1 MRPIYI
7 IFFLLSSFYGFSQLK
22 TPSASTAAEIEQV
35 VGLTEIEID
44 YNRPSK
50 KGRNIFGNLVPYGKI
65 WRTGA
70 NSGTEI
76 SFSTDVTINGQN
88 IKEGTYSIFSIPNK
102 DSWEIILYTDTDLWS
117 VPRNWDETKIIFQS
131 NFKTNMNNDKSVE
144 TFTISFD
151 NITNNDFDLVFSWDD
166 TYVIVPINVPTR
178 SLVDN
183 QIKSIM
189 SDNPKSSDYYS
200 AAVYY
205 LQENNKL
212 DVALDWMNKAIDMI
226 ENPRFFQLRQFSLI
240 LAANGKYREAIKVA
254 KKSLELSIQA
264 NNQDYVKMNNDSIS
278 EWSKK

>member
-1 MRPIYI
+1 M
-7 IFFLLSSFYGFSQLK
+7 FQLMVK
-22 TPSASTAAEIEQV
+22 I
-35 VGLTEIEID
+35 L
-44 YNRPSK
+44 K
-50 KGRNIFGNLVPYGKI
+50 K
-65 WRTGA
+65 
-70 NSGTEI
+70 EH
-76 SFSTDVTINGQN
+76 
-88 IKEGTYSIFSIPNK
+88 IPNE
-102 DSWEIILYTDTDLWS
+102 DSWEIILYADIDLWS

>member
-50 KGRNIFGNLVPYGKI
+50 KGRDIFGNLVPYGKI

-76 SFSTDVTINGQN
+76 SFSTDVTIIGQN

-102 DSWEIILYTDTDLWS
+102 DSWEIILYADTDLWS

-131 NFKTNMNNDKSVE
+131 NFKTNMNNGKSVE

-151 NITNNDFDLVFSWDD
+151 NITNNDFDLVFSWDE
-166 TYVIVPINVPTR
+166 TYVIVPINVTTR

>member
-76 SFSTDVTINGQN
+76 SFSTDVTIIGQN

-102 DSWEIILYTDTDLWS
+102 DSWEIILYADTDLWS

>member
-1 MRPIYI
+1 MKKLFTI
-7 IFFLLSSFYGFSQLK
+7 LLILTNFTSYSQLK
-22 TPSASTAAEIEQV
+22 TPSASTASEIEQV

-102 DSWEIILYTDTDLWS
+102 DSWEIILYADTDLWS
-117 VPRNWDETKIIFQS
+117 VPRNWDENKIIFQS

-200 AAVYY
+200 AAIYY

>member
-1 MRPIYI
+1 MKSLLFLPL
-7 IFFLLSSFYGFSQLK
+7 FFVSILGFSQIK
-22 TPSASTAAEIEQV
+22 TPSASTKSEITQM
-35 VGLTEIEID
+35 VGLTEIVIN

-102 DSWEIILYTDTDLWS
+102 DSWEIILYADTDLWS

-131 NFKTNMNNDKSVE
+131 NFKTNMNNGKSVE

-189 SDNPKSSDYYS
+189 SENPKSSDYYS

-254 KKSLELSIQA
+254 KKSLQLSIQA

>member
-50 KGRNIFGNLVPYGKI
+50 KGRDIFGNLVPYGKI

-76 SFSTDVTINGQN
+76 SFSTDVTIIGQN

-131 NFKTNMNNDKSVE
+131 NFKTNMNNGKSVE

>member
-76 SFSTDVTINGQN
+76 SFSTDITINGQN

-102 DSWEIILYTDTDLWS
+102 DSWEIILYADTDLWS

-151 NITNNDFDLVFSWDD
+151 NITNNDFDLVFSWDE
-166 TYVIVPINVPTR
+166 TYVSVPINVPTR

-189 SDNPKSSDYYS
+189 SDKPKSSDYYS

-254 KKSLELSIQA
+254 KKSLQLSIQA

>member
-102 DSWEIILYTDTDLWS
+102 DSWEIILYADTDLWS

-131 NFKTNMNNDKSVE
+131 NFKTNMNNGKSVE

-264 NNQDYVKMNNDSIS
+264 NNQDYVKMNNDSVS

>member
-1 MRPIYI
+1 MKKLFTI
-7 IFFLLSSFYGFSQLK
+7 LLILTSFTSYSQLK
-22 TPSASTAAEIEQV
+22 TPSASTASEIEQV

-102 DSWEIILYTDTDLWS
+102 DNWEIILYADTDLWS

-131 NFKTNMNNDKSVE
+131 NFKTNMNNGKSVE

-200 AAVYY
+200 AAIYY